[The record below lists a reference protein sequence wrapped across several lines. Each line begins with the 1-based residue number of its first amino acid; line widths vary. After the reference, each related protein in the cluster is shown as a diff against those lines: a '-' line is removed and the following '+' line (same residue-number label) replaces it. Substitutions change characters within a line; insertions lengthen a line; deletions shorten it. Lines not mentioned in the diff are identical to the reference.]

1 MNTIIAATQF
11 EKVIYIMLLKT
22 KDIKMHKH
30 HNVTAITHNYYEKL
44 NLKSYVR
51 EFGNFLL

>member
-1 MNTIIAATQF
+1 
-11 EKVIYIMLLKT
+11 MLLKT
-22 KDIKMHKH
+22 KDIRMHKH
-30 HNVTAITHNYYEKL
+30 HNITAITHNYYEKL

>member
-1 MNTIIAATQF
+1 
-11 EKVIYIMLLKT
+11 MLLKT
-22 KDIKMHKH
+22 KTSKCI
-30 HNVTAITHNYYEKL
+30 NIITLTAITHNYYYEKL

>member
-1 MNTIIAATQF
+1 
-11 EKVIYIMLLKT
+11 MLLKT

-30 HNVTAITHNYYEKL
+30 HNVTAITHNYYYEKL

-51 EFGNFLL
+51 EFGNFLE

>member
-1 MNTIIAATQF
+1 
-11 EKVIYIMLLKT
+11 MLLKT
-22 KDIKMHKH
+22 KTSKYI
-30 HNVTAITHNYYEKL
+30 NIITAITHNYYYEKL